1 MNLYKQWND
10 PSCCREDE
18 WNVDDNRD
26 GQKNYRP
33 RAQSDD
39 KNSHSLWWG
48 IYLLLAKIQKYLY
61 KLD

>member
-1 MNLYKQWND
+1 MNLYKHWND

-18 WNVDDNRD
+18 WNVDDKCD

-33 RAQSDD
+33 RAQSDG

-48 IYLLLAKIQKYLY
+48 IYLLLVKIQKYLY
-61 KLD
+61 KFD